1 MGLNPYPPSDTG
13 ASKNIVNRTLVKMT
27 KAKQMK
33 IYPPAMRVIG
43 APIIMKG
50 FFAARA

>member
-1 MGLNPYPPSDTG
+1 MGLKPYPPSETG

-27 KAKQMK
+27 KAKQIKM
-33 IYPPAMRVIG
+33 YPPAMRVIG
-43 APIIMKG
+43 AAMMTKG